1 MEKNQQY
8 GKTMKIELL
17 DEKQVFG
24 ISVRTTNAN
33 EMNPETAKIGK
44 TWQKFDSQITIDYEG
59 GERVYG
65 VYYNYESDA
74 NDEFTVLAG
83 TEKPNNTLEKVTIPK
98 GKYLVFDGKAST
110 PDDKG
115 RVQAVIESWGKIW
128 SYFTNDNAEHK
139 RAYKTDFEYY
149 KNQTEISIYIS
160 IL

>member
-8 GKTMKIELL
+8 GITMKIELL
-17 DEKQVFG
+17 DEKQIFG

-44 TWQKFDSQITIDYEG
+44 TWQKFDSQITVDYQG

-65 VYYNYESDA
+65 VYYNYKSDA
-74 NDEFTVLAG
+74 NGEFTVLAG
-83 TEKPNNTLEKVTIPK
+83 TEKPNNALEKVTIPK
-98 GKYLVFDGKAST
+98 GKYLLFEGKAPT
-110 PDDKG
+110 PNDKG
-115 RVQAVIESWGKIW
+115 RVKAVIETWGKIW
-128 SYFTNDNAEHK
+128 NYFANDSSGHK

-149 KNQTEISIYIS
+149 KNQTEINIYIS